1 MDKAMLIEKIKEFY
15 DYESLKNIG
24 NIYFPEEC
32 KTAENTV
39 KAKIGWSDLDF
50 ELKEIPQLVSDFIQI
65 YGMIKPQLDTLS
77 EAEEQKKSE
86 AGEAQP
92 DDKPIDLSE
101 IPF

>member
-1 MDKAMLIEKIKEFY
+1 MNKLQNVTI
-15 DYESLKNIG
+15 
-24 NIYFPEEC
+24 
-32 KTAENTV
+32 AENTV
-39 KAKIGWSDLDF
+39 KVKIGWSDLDF